1 MEEVIA
7 MKRCLA
13 CLLCLLLCITAL
25 PVSAAE
31 VSAPSPWAEEEVN
44 AAISI
49 GLVPE
54 EIQSDYQQDITREE
68 FAQLAVTLC
77 MAQLRYV
84 GSPEQFLEDY
94 RRYFRDEAGNA
105 VDAVPAEFSDATYWG
120 TVASVLGI
128 VQGRGNGTFDPDGL
142 ITRQEAAVMAART
155 YQACSGQAVLSESS
169 SRPAYGD
176 AYLFPDWAAESIGW
190 TQYWDV
196 MEGDNYGNFMPQ
208 GHLTREQAILI
219 FYRLAREVSIPETGL
234 VPYEEELTR
243 ALDDFTP
250 AEQLES
256 KAAAA
261 LLGTDADGRPHLWVV
276 HGTGGRTEL
285 YGRLEE
291 EIPGITAVKLL
302 SLDDQRLTLQ
312 AEGELGTYVFAFFLW
327 GSIYTPMSQVL
338 APHPALN
345 GIAVTGFDGTYVFAS
360 EEDGMAVY
368 DLAGERIFSVPTG
381 TLTWQE
387 EGGVFRHESADGVMY
402 YTSEGQSFRQTP
414 WAAGTNFSVGQ
425 AAVQE
430 KAGGPITIINTL
442 GETLS
447 IRDCGGGDL
456 AGLSFMWGYVR
467 LARDGR
473 GYLFNTGDGSLFGG
487 EYLDVG
493 EFTGNYAAVRTE
505 DGWGYVDNHLQLVVD
520 CQFQKAGPFLMP
532 NNQAVVQWADGT
544 FSTIKPDGQKGT
556 LDSGWTYLS
565 DFNQQRYA
573 LGVRADEDRVS
584 QTMLVSFSQ
593 NVTLPGKIEEYV
605 LYGATAV
612 RSAVSTF
619 TLFDSG
625 GAEFLPDLELEG
637 AWGTEGCSDVL
648 LKIGGR
654 YYLYQAAQ

>member
-1 MEEVIA
+1 

-13 CLLCLLLCITAL
+13 YLLCLLLCITAL

-31 VSAPSPWAEEEVN
+31 VSTPSPWAEAEVN
-44 AAISI
+44 EAISI

-54 EIQSDYQQDITREE
+54 ELQSDYQQDITRDE

-94 RRYFRDEAGNA
+94 RRYFRDEVGNT

-120 TVASVLGI
+120 TMASALGI
-128 VQGRGNGTFDPDGL
+128 VQGRGDGTFDPDGF

-155 YQACSGQAVLSESS
+155 YQAYSGQAVLSESS
-169 SRPAYGD
+169 SRPVYGD
-176 AYLFPDWAAESIGW
+176 AYLFPGWAAEAIGW
-190 TQYWDV
+190 LRDQAV
-196 MEGDNYGNFMPQ
+196 MEGDNYGNFLPQ

-261 LLGTDADGRPHLWVV
+261 LLGTDADGRPHLRVV
-276 HGTGGRTEL
+276 HETGGRTEL

-312 AEGELGTYVFAFFLW
+312 AEGELGTYVFAFSLW

-360 EEDGMAVY
+360 EEEGIAVY
-368 DLAGERIFSVPTG
+368 DLAGERIFSAPPG
-381 TLTWQE
+381 TVTWQE
-387 EGGVFRHESADGVMY
+387 EGGVFRHEGAGGVMY
-402 YTSEGQSFRQTP
+402 YTSEGQPFRQKS

-430 KAGGPITIINTL
+430 EAGGPITIINTL
-442 GETLS
+442 GEVLS
-447 IRDCGGGDL
+447 TRDCGGGDL

-467 LARDGR
+467 LDKDGR
-473 GYLFNTGDGSLFGG
+473 SYLFNTGDGSLFGE

-493 EFTGNYAAVRTE
+493 DFTGNYAAVRTE

-520 CQFQKAGPFLMP
+520 CQFQKAGPFLLP

-544 FSTIKPDGQKGT
+544 FSTIEPDGQKGT

-573 LGVRADEDRVS
+573 LGVRADEDGAL
-584 QTMLVSFSQ
+584 QATLVSFFQ
-593 NVTLPGKIEEYV
+593 NVALPGKIEEYV

-612 RSAVSTF
+612 RSADGTF

-625 GAEFLPDLELEG
+625 GAEFLPSLELEG
-637 AWGTEGCSDVL
+637 AWGTEDCSDVL
-648 LKIGGR
+648 LKIDGH
-654 YYLYQAAQ
+654 YYLYQAP